1 MNDFTTELTS
11 TKYTYKIKHNSIL
24 SAEMLEKQ
32 IDKDFLPRGIKDNR
46 FSVMYVYYLYDKK
59 IRYNNK
65 KTNVLYIGS
74 TTGEI
79 KGDKIFLG
87 YRFKHLMSGKDNKQN
102 IVLNYY
108 YNKGYTIGLDL
119 FFVENCRNVE
129 KDFIYKFII
138 EYKSQPVAHGASY
151 NKRLAELYEEKNK
164 TSKVYATST
173 RNKYHDN
180 L

>member
-1 MNDFTTELTS
+1 
-11 TKYTYKIKHNSIL
+11 
-24 SAEMLEKQ
+24 
-32 IDKDFLPRGIKDNR
+32 
-46 FSVMYVYYLYDKK
+46 
-59 IRYNNK
+59 
-65 KTNVLYIGS
+65 
-74 TTGEI
+74 
-79 KGDKIFLG
+79 
-87 YRFKHLMSGKDNKQN
+87 MSGKDNKQN

-138 EYKSQPVAHGASY
+138 EYKSQPVAQGASY